1 MKLYFLVIL
10 SCLLVSIG
18 RGQEFLRPYDRQL
31 DSVYRLLIAEPE
43 SLERQQAFFEMFPK
57 NFEDLDH
64 TYYFDPGPYKED
76 PMYSLADEHLLNGFA
91 KLNKI
96 ADTLYYKRLIDLS
109 IDGRW
114 ATDGIAVFQKILH
127 KKSQEKSDLL
137 FYLLSTYPEEKV
149 YSFWYFYFNSLYPS
163 KEGIPACFTALK
175 GKYPK
180 ICQILEKAF
189 KDSDGQAVDR

>member
-1 MKLYFLVIL
+1 MRWCFLIIL
-10 SCLLVSIG
+10 NCLLVSPVFS
-18 RGQEFLRPYDRQL
+18 QEFLRPYDRQL
-31 DSVYRLLIAEPE
+31 DSLYRLLIAEPE

-57 NFEDLDH
+57 NFKDFEH
-64 TYYFDPGPYKED
+64 TYDFNPNWKGD
-76 PMYSLADEHLLNGFA
+76 PMYSLAREHLLNGFA
-91 KLNKI
+91 KLDKI
-96 ADTLYYKRLIDLS
+96 ADTVYYTRLVNLS
-109 IDGRW
+109 VDGLW
-114 ATDGIAVFQKILH
+114 AADGIAIFQNLLW
-127 KKSQEKSDLL
+127 EKSKEKPDLL
-137 FYLLSTYPEEKV
+137 FSLLSTYPEEKV